1 MRLPG
6 PCCFAP
12 SRRLTNGDTSPIG
25 DASTTRP
32 RRAPPV
38 PRMLPKDVAET
49 SRHARC
55 RARAGRAAGGPL
67 PAQARAHALAWSLNL
82 PWGPPR
88 AWVQGSERRLR
99 DGAAPQRV
107 AGSGRAHSVVAPW
120 RSGGRGPRCPGRRPF
135 SCRRPRCAAQ
145 RIARCGIAGHCR
157 RGGLGLQHA
166 SQVDPAVAIRPRPAL
181 AATSPSLRP

>member
-25 DASTTRP
+25 DASTTRL

-38 PRMLPKDVAET
+38 RRMLPKDVAET

-55 RARAGRAAGGPL
+55 RAGRAAGGPL
-67 PAQARAHALAWSLNL
+67 PAQVRAHALAWSLNL

-99 DGAAPQRV
+99 DGAARPARCRT
-107 AGSGRAHSVVAPW
+107 GPRPF
-120 RSGGRGPRCPGRRPF
+120 GRGALAIRRTRPRCPGRRPF